1 MKDFVSSPSQDRTL
15 RHREVNYLGPH
26 SKEVGT
32 PAAHR
37 RRHWG
42 VQDRERGVL
51 SHAYPPPCPQH
62 LQASPGSPILQDDS
76 REFST
81 QWAGPCAEPAQRAQF
96 RSRKSKTEQRLV
108 CPGPAKTGRAI
119 CTASPHFP
127 SHQQK
132 EGLRQVV
139 RGGALPAPRGPEVQ
153 TAARRAARKEPR
165 DSCGLV
171 CSRATTGLGG
181 RKIRGGTGSSDESR
195 RAIEIGGEKRNQ
207 AVGFKKDA

>member
-26 SKEVGT
+26 SKQVGT

-42 VQDRERGVL
+42 VQDRERGLL
-51 SHAYPPPCPQH
+51 SHASPCSQH
-62 LQASPGSPILQDDS
+62 LQASPGSPSLQDDS

-81 QWAGPCAEPAQRAQF
+81 RWEGPCAEPAQRAQF
-96 RSRKSKTEQRLV
+96 RSRKSKTEQHRV
-108 CPGPAKTGRAI
+108 CPGTAKTGRAI

-132 EGLRQVV
+132 ESLRQVEGGGLSQLPGG
-139 RGGALPAPRGPEVQ
+139 RGANRGQ
-153 TAARRAARKEPR
+153 DAARKEPS

-171 CSRATTGLGG
+171 CSRATRGLGG
-181 RKIRGGTGSSDESR
+181 RKIRAGTGSSDESW

-207 AVGFKKDA
+207 AVGLKKDA